1 MKRSRLFFLPVIIF
15 AVFIIALIL
24 WGIRYHYRPLNTGA
38 CRIITDMDD
47 NMIEIPADPRRIACM
62 HGVSSERI
70 VILGGGGRLVLSMQP
85 SDWMLKIFPEILN
98 SRIVKAPFT
107 GNVERMLD
115 LKVDLVLYSPFP
127 GEAEKYRAAGMKTA
141 CGFSPQKRPR
151 TIDEFSEN
159 FKRQVTF
166 FGELLGPD
174 SEAKA
179 EKYCRYFDDT
189 VRRILAVTSRIKAE
203 DRPSVYYG
211 GRNGNP
217 LLGQGM
223 ASVMHWDTEV
233 AGGNFLTRS
242 MDNNFT
248 EVSMEQVYAWDP
260 DIILLSA
267 WSRSADAVM
276 ANPDWKSLKAVKTGR
291 VCLIPEGVFSW
302 DFASG
307 ESPLLMIW
315 MAKIFYPE
323 LFGDWDMAG
332 EMKKFYFEIYGKK
345 ITDAEAERILKHLG
359 PDAGI

>member
-1 MKRSRLFFLPVIIF
+1 MKRNRLFFLPVIIF
-15 AVFIIALIL
+15 AVIITLIVC
-24 WGIRYHYRPLNTGA
+24 GIMYHDRPQNSGK

-47 NMIEIPADPRRIACM
+47 NLIEIPADPRRIACM

-70 VILGGGGRLVLSMQP
+70 VMLGGGGRLVLSMQP
-85 SDWMLKIFPEILN
+85 SPWMLKIFPEVKN
-98 SRIVKAPFT
+98 SGIVKAPFT

-127 GEAEKYRAAGMKTA
+127 GEVEKYRAAGIKTA

-166 FGELLGPD
+166 FGELLGPEH
-174 SEAKA
+174 EARA

-189 VRRILAVTSRIKAE
+189 VRRILAVTSKIKAT

-233 AGGNFLTRS
+233 AGGNFITRS
-242 MDNNFT
+242 MDSNFT
-248 EVSMEQVYAWDP
+248 EVNMEQVYAWDP

-267 WSRSADAVM
+267 WSKSTDAVM
-276 ANPDWKSLKAVKTGR
+276 DNPSWKSLKAVKTRR
-291 VCLIPEGVFSW
+291 VYLIPEGVFSW

-323 LFGDWDMAG
+323 IFRDWNMAG
-332 EMKKFYFEIYGKK
+332 EMRKFYFEIYGIK
-345 ITDAEAERILKHLG
+345 ISETDAGRIL
-359 PDAGI
+359 AGLPPM